1 MKYELKVYSMYELG
15 SRSNQEDCLYPLPQ
29 DLTCAARN
37 FVLCDGMGGHDSGE
51 VASDAVCRAMGAYA
65 DACNRG
71 DALFTADN
79 LRDALNAAYDALDE
93 RDTHAAKKMGTT
105 MTFLA
110 FHAGGCLVAHIG
122 DSRVYHLRPGQGI
135 LFETRDHSLVNDLI
149 KVGELTEETA
159 KDFSQKNVITR
170 VMQPNQERRSRA
182 DIKEITDVRPG
193 DYFFMCSDGVNETM
207 ESRNIANVLLN
218 GTQSDADKMR
228 IIKDVTSSSC
238 DNHTAF
244 LIRVERV
251 EGEVKLREVRM
262 PVVGCSE
269 NAKSRGEGENSKK
282 RYNPNRASAISTERS
297 GGEISFTND
306 GATVV
311 AGSVMNNENLRSAQN
326 DKKRPDGNT
335 PKRPSNKRLFTIISV
350 AVICIIAA
358 IFGIKSC
365 NDCKTADAEAQRA
378 TAIAEQ
384 QRIAAERKAQERA
397 DSIAAEQQRLEQ
409 ERLAKEAA
417 EKVEQERID
426 ADRKTAEA
434 DAEAKQQV
442 ETLFASLLDRAT
454 GKYGFVDSTGKLAIP
469 CKYDWAGFFFE
480 GLALVKL
487 DGKWGFVDSTGK
499 LAIPCKYDWANS
511 FSEGLARV

>member
-282 RYNPNRASAISTERS
+282 GKDDSIANRPFNKKMIAVVALALLCVVAAVFLLKPKSKETVKTSVREQNTEQTTTERQTGNTEKRTSVEENTAPPAEETDVLS
-297 GGEISFTND
+297 GDESNTTPPADEDVVLSGDESNTTPPLEETAVLSGDESNTTPPAEETAVLSDKEPTDSPVKAND
-306 GATVV
+306 AVT
-311 AGSVMNNENLRSAQN
+311 SENLR
-326 DKKRPDGNT
+326 DFTNT
-335 PKRPSNKRLFTIISV
+335 QK
-350 AVICIIAA
+350 
-358 IFGIKSC
+358 
-365 NDCKTADAEAQRA
+365 
-378 TAIAEQ
+378 
-384 QRIAAERKAQERA
+384 
-397 DSIAAEQQRLEQ
+397 
-409 ERLAKEAA
+409 
-417 EKVEQERID
+417 
-426 ADRKTAEA
+426 
-434 DAEAKQQV
+434 
-442 ETLFASLLDRAT
+442 
-454 GKYGFVDSTGKLAIP
+454 
-469 CKYDWAGFFFE
+469 
-480 GLALVKL
+480 
-487 DGKWGFVDSTGK
+487 
-499 LAIPCKYDWANS
+499 
-511 FSEGLARV
+511 

>member
-1 MKYELKVYSMYELG
+1 MKYELKVQYMYELG
-15 SRSNQEDCLYPLPQ
+15 SRSNQEDSLYPLPAELS
-29 DLTCAARN
+29 DNARC

-71 DALFTADN
+71 DLPFTADN
-79 LRDALNAAYDALDE
+79 LREALNAAYDALDE

-159 KDFSQKNVITR
+159 KDFPQKNVITR

-228 IIKDVTSSSC
+228 IIKDVTSSSH

-251 EGEVKLREVRM
+251 DGEVKLCGK
-262 PVVGCSE
+262 PISVG
-269 NAKSRGEGENSKK
+269 
-282 RYNPNRASAISTERS
+282 
-297 GGEISFTND
+297 GGERVQSRENVKNNNNGNLTTSRSLNKKMVSIVSLILLC
-306 GATVV
+306 VV
-311 AGSVMNNENLRSAQN
+311 
-326 DKKRPDGNT
+326 
-335 PKRPSNKRLFTIISV
+335 
-350 AVICIIAA
+350 AA
-358 IFGIKSC
+358 IFLLKPTS
-365 NDCKTADAEAQRA
+365 KTVNA
-378 TAIAEQ
+378 TAHKQATEQPATGQPKAVSVEVVESAEPSVDEDDVLSSEKTNVT
-384 QRIAAERKAQERA
+384 AEVEEVSSGEEPINNASTEVEDYWFINNSKVNTPV
-397 DSIAAEQQRLEQ
+397 
-409 ERLAKEAA
+409 
-417 EKVEQERID
+417 KVEG
-426 ADRKTAEA
+426 
-434 DAEAKQQV
+434 
-442 ETLFASLLDRAT
+442 ASSN
-454 GKYGFVDSTGKLAIP
+454 VDTDAIP
-469 CKYDWAGFFFE
+469 STQMDSASSSDESGTNTPVE
-480 GLALVKL
+480 VQETSPVKESVVITPVKESEEHVNVAVKTN
-487 DGKWGFVDSTGK
+487 DVAVDESLQK
-499 LAIPCKYDWANS
+499 IMNAINVQK
-511 FSEGLARV
+511 